1 MPPYRTEGVTG
12 CTGAVFKDWT
22 DHGIGADN
30 VSITFSETNSNAL
43 EYGHTYFFQVRGK
56 AGSEMGDASLPSD
69 GVFHPAP
76 APGKLQNVAAASGES
91 QQVTLSWDVPPAGDN
106 VVSYEYRIDPDPV
119 AGTSGWTLWQSFDD
133 VSYTVTGLTN
143 GTTYSFQVR
152 ANNNQGDGPDSDTV
166 TATPSGPPAAPDLRA
181 DPSDGEVRLY
191 WANPDDSSITK
202 YQKHEKKGDEAYGLW
217 EDISFPDTVD
227 ISSDDPIQYTVTGL
241 DNDGTAYTFQVR
253 AFNNGGI
260 GAVGTATATPTASE
274 TAPAQMSGL
283 IAAVSGVSGGT
294 GGQVRFTWDNPGDSA
309 IDKYQYR
316 YDGLSSNPDSWDRD
330 WTDVPS
336 SVGTTTSYP
345 AGAGTVGLHGS
356 SDTVFYEFRAV
367 NDGADVG
374 STADVNEGGG
384 LATAVRVDRSNTPT
398 TSAQPPATPTDLTA
412 TATPGQVALG
422 WTVPSGTGV
431 TAPTNHEYRQS
442 TDGGE
447 SFGNWM
453 STGKA
458 TAGHTVTTLTDG
470 KEYTF
475 EVRGFTGS
483 GDSKVNGASTRVG
496 PVIPGAPNAPTGL
509 AVTAIKD
516 DTSTTDADES
526 NPNALNLIWT
536 PGAGIDGVTLA
547 DYEYGQS
554 VSGAVSWSA
563 WNSISGDGSETTY
576 TVIELLPS
584 TTYSFQ
590 VRAVA
595 GALES
600 DPSDAASGTT
610 ADPPA
615 DQPLVAPDAPMGLRA
630 AAGNEQATLTW
641 SNPDNR
647 YILRYRYRVALE
659 GTVIDTVDWQQI
671 NGSDKDTTSHTVTD
685 LTNGTTYSFQVQ
697 AVGAGDNNLSD
708 PSNTATATP
717 RVPRPPSGGGGTSR
731 DSVTANNSDET
742 IGVTIQKPASVT
754 LDVAVVDQACAAA
767 APGGT
772 VHLCVQASA
781 SGSGVVQRLL
791 ASPAFMTIVIS
802 PERWTQ
808 VEGAYNA
815 DPRRFF
821 LSKRSSS
828 AEAWANI
835 VWCIDDP
842 GQECYLLQ
850 ETEQGGATVFV
861 YNIVSFS
868 QYAIRTVGTDG
879 AGGGGGGSCSGINC
893 RAVIIGGGGG
903 TGRGPQHRL
912 PATTRTPAPTARPT
926 VASTARPTVVPPT
939 VTPTAVPPTSV
950 PPTAIPSTVVLPTAL
965 PPTPTEAPTPPV
977 QVEAPTPPP
986 PTPVDAPTLE
996 PTEVTAALPPTA
1008 VAPAPTPI
1016 PPLVGEPEGNLP
1028 PWLLIVIIAAVLAV
1042 GGMGFLAFRLLRAQ

>member
-1 MPPYRTEGVTG
+1 MTALRTPFRYAPSIMGVL
-12 CTGAVFKDWT
+12 VQ
-22 DHGIGADN
+22 
-30 VSITFSETNSNAL
+30 L
-43 EYGHTYFFQVRGK
+43 
-56 AGSEMGDASLPSD
+56 
-69 GVFHPAP
+69 
-76 APGKLQNVAAASGES
+76 
-91 QQVTLSWDVPPAGDN
+91 
-106 VVSYEYRIDPDPV
+106 
-119 AGTSGWTLWQSFDD
+119 
-133 VSYTVTGLTN
+133 
-143 GTTYSFQVR
+143 
-152 ANNNQGDGPDSDTV
+152 
-166 TATPSGPPAAPDLRA
+166 
-181 DPSDGEVRLY
+181 
-191 WANPDDSSITK
+191 
-202 YQKHEKKGDEAYGLW
+202 
-217 EDISFPDTVD
+217 
-227 ISSDDPIQYTVTGL
+227 
-241 DNDGTAYTFQVR
+241 
-253 AFNNGGI
+253 
-260 GAVGTATATPTASE
+260 GTATATPTASE

-316 YDGLSSNPDSWDRD
+316 YDGSSSNPDSWDRD

-384 LATAVRVDRSNTPT
+384 LATAVRVDRSNTPVPT
-398 TSAQPPATPTDLTA
+398 TAPTAAPTGLTA
-412 TATPGQVALG
+412 TATPEQVKLD
-422 WTVPSGTGV
+422 WTIGDSSDNITGY
-431 TAPTNHEYRQS
+431 EYRQS
-442 TDGGE
+442 SSQDSDGNAIWNPDWTEIG
-447 SFGNWM
+447 SSGA
-453 STGKA
+453 STI
-458 TAGHTVTTLTDG
+458 THTVSSLSDG
-470 KEYTF
+470 TAYTF
-475 EVRGFTGS
+475 ELRAKNS
-483 GDSKVNGASTRVG
+483 AGDGGAASVG
-496 PVIPGAPNAPTGL
+496 PVTPGAPNAPTL
-509 AVTAIKD
+509 NSATPTD
-516 DTSTTDADES
+516 DTTTAGVNEKESQIVLSWTAGADITDVEVDDY
-526 NPNALNLIWT
+526 
-536 PGAGIDGVTLA
+536 GYRTL
-547 DYEYGQS
+547 
-554 VSGAVSWSA
+554 VSGAASWTA
-563 WNSISGDGSETTY
+563 WNSISGEGTETTY
-576 TVIELLPS
+576 TVIDLLPS

-595 GALES
+595 GSLES
-600 DPSDAASGTT
+600 DASDSASGKT

-615 DQPLVAPDAPMGLRA
+615 DQPLVAPDAPTGLRA

-671 NGSDKDTTSHTVTD
+671 DGSDKDTTSHTVTD

-742 IGVTIQKPASVT
+742 IGVTIEKPASVT
-754 LDVAVVDQACAAA
+754 LAVAVVDQACAAA

-808 VEGAYNA
+808 MEGAYDA

-926 VASTARPTVVPPT
+926 VASTVRPTVVVPT
-939 VTPTAVPPTSV
+939 VTPTAVPPTAV
-950 PPTAIPSTVVLPTAL
+950 PPTRVPPTAL

-986 PTPVDAPTLE
+986 PTPVDAPTPE

>member
-1 MPPYRTEGVTG
+1 MHPFKLRLPTLITAVVALAVLTVAIDWGATSGVAEANHGVIAKPTQPTGISGDGTITFTWGGTHDADAGYEFRYAEGTAG
-12 CTGAVFKDWT
+12 RLSLLTGAGAPAWEA
-22 DHGIGADN
+22 HG
-30 VSITFSETNSNAL
+30 TNSGSTSLTIGNTEADAADPNPT
-43 EYGHTYFFQVRGK
+43 EVGKTYYLQVRGK
-56 AGSEMGDASLPSD
+56 DTDDTVGEASDISSGVLQRAAPAKLGNVQAAAGDA
-69 GVFHPAP
+69 
-76 APGKLQNVAAASGES
+76 
-91 QQVTLSWDVPPAGDN
+91 QVSLSWDNPNDATIANYD
-106 VVSYEYRIDPDPV
+106 YRIDPDPSD
-119 AGTSGWTLWQSFDD
+119 GSSGWTGWQRFTTTNNSH
-133 VSYTVTGLTN
+133 TVTGLTN

-152 ANNNQGDGPDSDTV
+152 ANNNQGVGPDSDTV

-181 DPSDGEVRLY
+181 DPGDGEVRLY

-227 ISSDDPIQYTVTGL
+227 ISSDDPIQYTVTEL
-241 DNDGTAYTFQVR
+241 DSDGTAYTFQVR

-316 YDGLSSNPDSWDRD
+316 YDGSSSNPDSWDRD

-470 KEYTF
+470 QEYTF

-509 AVTAIKD
+509 AVTAIED

-547 DYEYGQS
+547 DYEYRQS

-615 DQPLVAPDAPMGLRA
+615 DQPLVAPDAPTGLRA

-671 NGSDKDTTSHTVTD
+671 DGSDKDTTSHTVTD
-685 LTNGTTYSFQVQ
+685 LTNGATYSFQVQ
-697 AVGAGDNNLSD
+697 AVGAGSMIG
-708 PSNTATATP
+708 TASETVTATP
-717 RVPRPPSGGGGTSR
+717 RPPTGGGGTSVPQR
-731 DSVTANNSDET
+731 DSVTAHNSDRS
-742 IGVTIQKPASVT
+742 GRHGDRHRRLAANRWQRQGHHQPYR
-754 LDVAVVDQACAAA
+754 DRPDQRR
-767 APGGT
+767 
-772 VHLCVQASA
+772 HL
-781 SGSGVVQRLL
+781 LL
-791 ASPAFMTIVIS
+791 P
-802 PERWTQ
+802 
-808 VEGAYNA
+808 
-815 DPRRFF
+815 
-821 LSKRSSS
+821 
-828 AEAWANI
+828 
-835 VWCIDDP
+835 
-842 GQECYLLQ
+842 
-850 ETEQGGATVFV
+850 
-861 YNIVSFS
+861 
-868 QYAIRTVGTDG
+868 G
-879 AGGGGGGSCSGINC
+879 AGGGRRQHDRHGLRNRNRHAATAHRRWC
-893 RAVIIGGGGG
+893 AA
-903 TGRGPQHRL
+903 TG
-912 PATTRTPAPTARPT
+912 
-926 VASTARPTVVPPT
+926 
-939 VTPTAVPPTSV
+939 
-950 PPTAIPSTVVLPTAL
+950 
-965 PPTPTEAPTPPV
+965 
-977 QVEAPTPPP
+977 
-986 PTPVDAPTLE
+986 
-996 PTEVTAALPPTA
+996 
-1008 VAPAPTPI
+1008 
-1016 PPLVGEPEGNLP
+1016 
-1028 PWLLIVIIAAVLAV
+1028 
-1042 GGMGFLAFRLLRAQ
+1042 FRHGAQLG